1 MAKLIQLSDTSW
13 EQPFRDRKKEH
24 LLWGSHPAVRE
35 HCKFVD
41 GTRRLLQIAFEPRF
55 DLDIVDY
62 FQITSGREIQ
72 FPKVLVEMIRP
83 VVLKNPESSFIV
95 TVLDANEHEDG
106 QAGNEQDVANLITAR
121 ATTVMARVGQ
131 QKFRKHVMAYWDA
144 ACALSGVTESS
155 LLVASHIVPW
165 SKSEAGAKLDPFN
178 GLLLAPHY
186 DRLFDQGL
194 ISFKDDGSILLSS
207 TAAKLPPE
215 FGLSSTM
222 RLRKL
227 DPKHLPYL
235 ATHRENFD
243 YAN

>member
-1 MAKLIQLSDTSW
+1 MAKLVQLSNTSW

-24 LLWGSHPAVRE
+24 VLWGSHPAVRE
-35 HCKFVD
+35 HCDLVD
-41 GTRRLLQIAFEPRF
+41 GTRRLLQISFDPRF
-55 DLDIVDY
+55 DLDVVDY
-62 FQITSGREIQ
+62 FHITSGREIQ

-83 VVLKNPESSFIV
+83 IVLENPESSFIV
-95 TVLDANEHEDG
+95 TVLDAEKYKEG
-106 QAGNEQDVANLITAR
+106 QESKQDTAALVTAR

-131 QKFRKHVMAYWDA
+131 QRFRKQLMAFWGD
-144 ACALSGVTESS
+144 ACALSGVNDPR

-165 SKSEAGAKLDPFN
+165 SRSDADAKLDPFN

-194 ISFKDDGSILLSS
+194 ISFSNQGSILLSR
-207 TAAKLPPE
+207 AAEKLPPE

-222 RLRKL
+222 TLRKV

-235 ATHRENFD
+235 ATHRQTFG
-243 YAN
+243 YA

>member
-41 GTRRLLQIAFEPRF
+41 GTRRLLQIAFDPRF

-95 TVLDANEHEDG
+95 TVLDANG
-106 QAGNEQDVANLITAR
+106 GLR
-121 ATTVMARVGQ
+121 S
-131 QKFRKHVMAYWDA
+131 A
-144 ACALSGVTESS
+144 ACSQKRRPTVSR
-155 LLVASHIVPW
+155 
-165 SKSEAGAKLDPFN
+165 
-178 GLLLAPHY
+178 LA
-186 DRLFDQGL
+186 
-194 ISFKDDGSILLSS
+194 
-207 TAAKLPPE
+207 
-215 FGLSSTM
+215 
-222 RLRKL
+222 RLRTPSPIK
-227 DPKHLPYL
+227 
-235 ATHRENFD
+235 R
-243 YAN
+243 YAQLRVAKMKPASNL

>member
-1 MAKLIQLSDTSW
+1 MATLIQLSDTSW

-24 LLWGSHPAVRE
+24 LLWGAHPAVRE
-35 HCKFVD
+35 RCKFVD
-41 GTRRLLQIAFEPRF
+41 KTRRLLQISFEPRF

-72 FPKVLVEMIRP
+72 FPQALAEIVRP
-83 VVLKNPESSFIV
+83 VVLENPESSFIV
-95 TVLDANEHEDG
+95 TVLDADEQEDG
-106 QAGNEQDVANLITAR
+106 QAGSKQDMANLSTSR

-131 QKFRKHVMAYWDA
+131 QKFRKQLMKFWGD
-144 ACALSGVTESS
+144 ACALSGVNEPR

-165 SKSEAGAKLDPFN
+165 CQSEADVKLDPFN

-186 DRLFDQGL
+186 DRLFDQGM

-207 TAAKLPPE
+207 TAENLPPE
-215 FGLSSTM
+215 FGLSTTM
-222 RLRKL
+222 KLRKL

-235 ATHRENFD
+235 AAHRETFG
-243 YAN
+243 YA